1 MKINSL
7 KKWINIYL
15 EETFKGTA
23 WPSLHGMLLEIKLSV
38 FNSAV

>member
-1 MKINSL
+1 M
-7 KKWINIYL
+7 NIYS

-23 WPSLHGMLLEIKLSV
+23 VNWALPSLHGMLLEIKLSV